1 MVTETKPDSSLPTL
15 EDMDT
20 ASKQGWEAFT
30 KFMAGNVALTVLAL
44 VLIALLTVWR

>member
-15 EDMDT
+15 EDMDK
-20 ASKQGWEAFT
+20 ASQRGWDAFT
-30 KFMAGNVALTVLAL
+30 KFMAGNVALTVLVL